1 MKLLLLDTHIL
12 LWWLCNSPRLR
23 VEPRAL
29 IANPHHEI
37 YISPA
42 SVWEA
47 SIKRALGRLEFDT
60 DELLTALDSGGF
72 RELPITMQHG
82 LVAGNLPRHHDD
94 PFDRMLIAQ
103 AQVEGFS
110 IITHD
115 AKFKL
120 YDVPIIWA

>member
-1 MKLLLLDTHIL
+1 MKSYLLDTHIL
-12 LWWLCNSPRLR
+12 LWWLCNSPRLSTQIQK
-23 VEPRAL
+23 L
-29 IANPHHEI
+29 IADPSNEI

-47 SIKRALGRLEFDT
+47 SIKRTLGKLEFDNE
-60 DELLTALDSGGF
+60 ELLTAIDSSGF
-72 RELPITMQHG
+72 REIAVTVRHG
-82 LVAGNLPRHHDD
+82 LIAGGLPRYHED

-115 AKFKL
+115 AKFKH
-120 YDVPIIWA
+120 YNVPIIWA